1 MIPYSS
7 ILVAQLQRS
16 LKSYSCSNRARI
28 VSYTSSCSTT
38 RFNPIHFREIL
49 SSTLSTPSTPDASV
63 FLRLENGL
71 HFPIL
76 KIFLFRES
84 IYSEMEQ
91 HETKS
96 IYRRAEFRILW
107 FTSGDI
113 IGETTL
119 GIDARSTSTIVLIH
133 PAEIGNI
140 WTIVEPLFLSS
151 IVITIQRGDKKQRLF
166 VNNHE
171 SRI

>member
-1 MIPYSS
+1 MHESYPTRPP
-7 ILVAQLQRS
+7 VPQLD
-16 LKSYSCSNRARI
+16 L
-28 VSYTSSCSTT
+28 T
-38 RFNPIHFREIL
+38 RFTFAKFYRAHSLLR
-49 SSTLSTPSTPDASV
+49 STPDTSV
-63 FLRLENGL
+63 FLGLENGL